1 MAPRF
6 DVGPPAE
13 PDVREDGVFVV
24 HRIGPEA
31 YSIVLEVG
39 GETLMLSVD
48 YFNGPQEVEEA
59 IHWLKR
65 HAAEAKV
72 IWRD

>member
-6 DVGPPAE
+6 DAGSRPGST
-13 PDVREDGVFVV
+13 VREEGAFVV
-24 HRIGPEA
+24 HRIGPDT
-31 YSIVLEVG
+31 YSIVLEVQG
-39 GETLMLSVD
+39 KTMMLAAD
-48 YFNGPQEVEEA
+48 YFNGPEEVEAA
-59 IHWLKR
+59 IVWLKR